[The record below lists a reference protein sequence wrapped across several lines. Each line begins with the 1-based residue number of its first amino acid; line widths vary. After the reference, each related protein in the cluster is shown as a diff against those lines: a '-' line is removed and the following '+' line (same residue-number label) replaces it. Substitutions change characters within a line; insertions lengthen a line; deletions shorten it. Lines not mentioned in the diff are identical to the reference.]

1 MARNMYGATSADFT
15 LTSGGRIVPGATM
28 TIWSERTGGT
38 QITDLLDRDSAA
50 ATTVTSGADGS
61 ILYYG
66 PNNDKTVHWADT
78 GVGSRV
84 AVRPVD
90 ITGDPPVLSI
100 GTVGTGAAAANLTGT
115 SEDPVLN
122 LVLPSAGANGVN
134 TAAIQDGAVTTA
146 KLADAAVATAKLT
159 DGAVTAAKI
168 ANNTI
173 TAAQIAP
180 NAVHSSELADNAV
193 DTAAIAD
200 GAVTDDK
207 IVSGVTFTVGATP
220 PVSPKV
226 GAEWA
231 DTSSPP
237 LTVVRKW
244 DGTSWLVWLV
254 TDATI
259 PTIGD
264 AAWGGYMAGIIDTT
278 RPGSI
283 GGGDS
288 SQAGLRY
295 LLIVSPKSIEFTT
308 GKKWKTSNDAGP
320 AATATLWDGL
330 AATEAMFAAGS
341 AYEAA
346 TYCREL
352 AFPQDGGSRWYLPA
366 KNELE
371 LLYRNLKP
379 TTEPHFNASGANV
392 ASDPTGA
399 AYTPGSSDN
408 PSQSG
413 IAAFQQGGAQALE
426 GVSSPYYW
434 SSSEYSALYAWFQY
448 VGGSYAGL
456 QTSNSK
462 TGTTIRVRP
471 VRRFVL

>member
-1 MARNMYGATSADFT
+1 VTAAKIANDTITAAQIAANAVGSSELADNAVDTNAIADSAVTSAK
-15 LTSGGRIVPGATM
+15 I
-28 TIWSERTGGT
+28 
-38 QITDLLDRDSAA
+38 
-50 ATTVTSGADGS
+50 ADGT
-61 ILYYG
+61 I
-66 PNNDKTVHWADT
+66 A
-78 GVGSRV
+78 
-84 AVRPVD
+84 
-90 ITGDPPVLSI
+90 TGDL
-100 GTVGTGAAAANLTGT
+100 A
-115 SEDPVLN
+115 
-122 LVLPSAGANGVN
+122 
-134 TAAIQDGAVTTA
+134 DGAVTTA

-168 ANNTI
+168 ANDTI

-180 NAVHSSELADNAV
+180 NAVGSSELADNAV

-283 GGGDS
+283 GGGDP

-379 TTEPHFNASGANV
+379 TTEPHYNASGANV

-456 QTSNSK
+456 PGQHLTKTSTN
-462 TGTTIRVRP
+462 IRVRP

>member
-1 MARNMYGATSADFT
+1 MATSY
-15 LTSGGRIVPGATM
+15 PGALDDFADPTP
-28 TIWSERTGGT
+28 TSRQNAPSHAGQHKNVNDAIEAVEAELGT
-38 QITDLLDRDSAA
+38 DPSGTESTVKARLEKIEDGTRLGTDS
-50 ATTVTSGADGS
+50 
-61 ILYYG
+61 
-66 PNNDKTVHWADT
+66 
-78 GVGSRV
+78 VGSSQI
-84 AVRPVD
+84 AAD
-90 ITGDPPVLSI
+90 AI
-100 GTVGTGAAAANLTGT
+100 GSSEIAAN
-115 SEDPVLN
+115 
-122 LVLPSAGANGVN
+122 
-134 TAAIQDGAVTTA
+134 AV
-146 KLADAAVATAKLT
+146 
-159 DGAVTAAKI
+159 G
-168 ANNTI
+168 
-173 TAAQIAP
+173 
-180 NAVHSSELADNAV
+180 SSELADNAV
-193 DTAAIAD
+193 TDPKVPVGALAPTKIAGEALVKSLIDAKGDLIAGSADNAAVRVPAGAD
-200 GAVTDDK
+200 GTLLLADSGQA
-207 IVSGVTFTVGATP
+207 SGVKWAPMFTVGATP

-283 GGGDS
+283 GGGDP

-308 GKKWKTSNDAGP
+308 GKKWKTSDDAGP
-320 AATATLWDGL
+320 NATATLWDGL

-379 TTEPHFNASGANV
+379 TTEPHYNASGANV
-392 ASDPTGA
+392 ASDPTGV
-399 AYTPGSSDN
+399 AYVPGSSDN

-426 GVSSPYYW
+426 GVSGPYYW
-434 SSSEYSALYAWFQY
+434 SSTESSALYAWYQH
-448 VGGSYAGL
+448 VGGSSAGL
-456 QTSNSK
+456 QGYGSK
-462 TGTTIRVRP
+462 TATTRRVRP

>member
-1 MARNMYGATSADFT
+1 MTVKMQQRRGTAAQWTSANPVLAAGEIGVETDTLRAKIGNGSTAWASLTYFT
-15 LTSGGRIVPGATM
+15 LENGSV
-28 TIWSERTGGT
+28 GT
-38 QITDLLDRDSAA
+38 TKLADSA
-50 ATTVTSGADGS
+50 VTSGKIATD
-61 ILYYG
+61 
-66 PNNDKTVHWADT
+66 A
-78 GVGSRV
+78 VGSSH
-84 AVRPVD
+84 
-90 ITGDPPVLSI
+90 I
-100 GTVGTGAAAANLTGT
+100 AAN
-115 SEDPVLN
+115 
-122 LVLPSAGANGVN
+122 
-134 TAAIQDGAVTTA
+134 AV
-146 KLADAAVATAKLT
+146 
-159 DGAVTAAKI
+159 G
-168 ANNTI
+168 
-173 TAAQIAP
+173 
-180 NAVHSSELADNAV
+180 SSELADNAV
-193 DTAAIAD
+193 DTAAIAAN
-200 GAVTDDK
+200 AVTDDK

-278 RPGSI
+278 RVGSI
-283 GGGDS
+283 GGGDP

-308 GKKWKTSNDAGP
+308 GKKWKTSDDAGP

-330 AATEAMFAAGS
+330 AATEAMYAAGS

-379 TTEPHFNASGANV
+379 TTEPHYNASGANV

-399 AYTPGSSDN
+399 AYTAGSSDN

-434 SSSEYSALYAWFQY
+434 SSSEYSAPNAWGQFA
-448 VGGSYAGL
+448 GGSLAGF
-456 QTSNSK
+456 QGNATK
-462 TGTTIRVRP
+462 TYTDRRVRP

>member
-1 MARNMYGATSADFT
+1 MTYRDNAKAPYTRQIGDPADGFITGADAQ
-15 LTSGGRIVPGATM
+15 
-28 TIWSERTGGT
+28 WSV
-38 QITDLLDRDSAA
+38 DLLADEIDTK
-50 ATTVTSGADGS
+50 ATTAALTAVTDELGTDPAG
-61 ILYYG
+61 IYA
-66 PNNDKTVHWADT
+66 TVTA
-78 GVGSRV
+78 RFE
-84 AVRPVD
+84 A
-90 ITGDPPVLSI
+90 I
-100 GTVGTGAAAANLTGT
+100 
-115 SEDPVLN
+115 E
-122 LVLPSAGANGVN
+122 ANGW
-134 TAAIQDGAVTTA
+134 
-146 KLADAAVATAKLT
+146 
-159 DGAVTAAKI
+159 VTAAKI
-168 ANNTI
+168 A
-173 TAAQIAP
+173 
-180 NAVHSSELADNAV
+180 DNAV
-193 DTAAIAD
+193 GTAAIAAN
-200 GAVTDDK
+200 AVTDDK

-244 DGTSWLVWLV
+244 NGTSWLVWLV

-278 RPGSI
+278 RVGSI
-283 GGGDS
+283 GGTDP

-295 LLIVSPKSIEFTT
+295 LLIVSPKSTEYTT
-308 GKKWKTSNDAGP
+308 GKKWKTSDTAGP
-320 AATATLWDGL
+320 NATKTLWDGL
-330 AATEAMFAAGS
+330 AATEAMYAAGS

-346 TYCREL
+346 AYCREL

-379 TTEPHFNASGANV
+379 TTDPHYNASGANV

-399 AYTPGSSDN
+399 AYTAGSSDN

-434 SSSEYSALYAWFQY
+434 SSSEYSALSAWFQR
-448 VGGSYAGL
+448 VGGSDAGSQNYYL
-456 QTSNSK
+456 K
-462 TGTTIRVRP
+462 TYTNIRVRP